1 MIVSISLSINLTL
14 TSTLLLVDALYWV
27 DVNNP
32 AFNYYYKCLLLFSL
46 DRLVIFALL
55 LVSFCLF
62 RLDLYM
68 IVILDDDDN
77 LD

>member
-1 MIVSISLSINLTL
+1 MSLSINLTL
-14 TSTLLLVDALYWV
+14 TYTLFLVDALLLE

-46 DRLVIFALL
+46 NRLVIFALL